1 LLLAL
6 NLNAAW
12 HWLAK
17 TTVNLL
23 VAGFFFITYH
33 SWPGILGWPT
43 EHDLPQ
49 RFYLH
54 AVNIDEPHRIYLWG
68 TDLDRGFRQTV
79 PRAFSV
85 PYTPRLHD
93 KVDKASRKLR
103 KSLPVIAQVG
113 TTTAGGN
120 EITSLDQAQTADI
133 HIDFVDAP
141 QNLIPG
147 KN

>member
-1 LLLAL
+1 MLAL

-12 HWLAK
+12 HWFAK
-17 TTVNLL
+17 SAVNLL

-33 SWPGILGWPT
+33 SWAGILGWPT

-54 AVNIDEPHRIYLWG
+54 AVSIDEPHRIYLWG
-68 TDLDRGFRQTV
+68 TDLDRGLGRTV

-85 PYTPRLHD
+85 PYSPKLHD

-103 KSLPVIAQVG
+103 KNLPVIAQVG
-113 TTTAGGN
+113 TPTSGAN
-120 EITSLDQAQTADI
+120 EITSLDQAQTADVN
-133 HIDFVDAP
+133 IDFVDAP
-141 QNLIPG
+141 QNLVPG